1 MTRLT
6 ATLYAMT
13 KKAFSLLLALLVGSA
28 LAASPVQAQTADV
41 NNGLYGKL
49 GVGFSNY
56 TGDMPIQNSAYP
68 VDLQNF
74 VRFSD
79 GTASGFPYMF
89 DGELGYQFSPKW
101 GLAFGFQ
108 GGNYPMVG
116 YATGTGDI
124 SDSWRYTPHL
134 LARYTFGTPG
144 ESISFYLD
152 AGANATFGGQGSAS
166 TGYGP
171 SVGGGV
177 DIPVSDGLSFYVE
190 SRFNGTLPDDAVD
203 GTTGT
208 ENRPPGSTNKTND
221 PQGSFLNG
229 IDSIN
234 QLLGFGLKFS
244 LTSPVPPRVVALD
257 GPSSVQVGESVT
269 YAATVNEEEADRPLS
284 YQWRFGDGSVGSG
297 LTASHTYNEPGTY
310 TVSFA
315 ASNDVG
321 EASESLTVEVTSLP
335 QPAQIA
341 SVNANPNPAEAGQT
355 VRFSSNVEGNSP
367 ITYSWS
373 FGDGGSA
380 MGQSPTYTYDEA
392 GQYTAR
398 LNVSNEA
405 GEDTRTVTVRV
416 DRALPAICTT
426 VGELNSAF
434 FQRNSSTLTEEAEGS
449 LRENADVL
457 GQCPNL
463 TARVEGFAGPDERN
477 PRSLSED
484 RAEAVA
490 EFYESNGV
498 PADRVMA
505 RGQGQVEGVT
515 TKKGGTRQYR
525 RADTIPERDGDGM

>member
-1 MTRLT
+1 MAAYVTDSPT
-6 ATLYAMT
+6 CTL
-13 KKAFSLLLALLVGSA
+13 
-28 LAASPVQAQTADV
+28 
-41 NNGLYGKL
+41 
-49 GVGFSNY
+49 
-56 TGDMPIQNSAYP
+56 
-68 VDLQNF
+68 
-74 VRFSD
+74 
-79 GTASGFPYMF
+79 
-89 DGELGYQFSPKW
+89 
-101 GLAFGFQ
+101 
-108 GGNYPMVG
+108 
-116 YATGTGDI
+116 
-124 SDSWRYTPHL
+124 
-134 LARYTFGTPG
+134 
-144 ESISFYLD
+144 
-152 AGANATFGGQGSAS
+152 
-166 TGYGP
+166 
-171 SVGGGV
+171 
-177 DIPVSDGLSFYVE
+177 
-190 SRFNGTLPDDAVD
+190 
-203 GTTGT
+203 
-208 ENRPPGSTNKTND
+208 
-221 PQGSFLNG
+221 
-229 IDSIN
+229 
-234 QLLGFGLKFS
+234 
-244 LTSPVPPRVVALD
+244 VALD
-257 GPSSVQVGESVT
+257 GPTSVQVGESAT

-284 YQWRFGDGSVGSG
+284 YQWRFGDGNIGSG
-297 LTASHTYNEPGTY
+297 LTASHTYSEPGTY
-310 TVSFA
+310 TVSFT

-463 TARVEGFAGPDERN
+463 TGRVEGFAGPDERN

-525 RADTIPERDGDGM
+525 RADTIPEREGDGM